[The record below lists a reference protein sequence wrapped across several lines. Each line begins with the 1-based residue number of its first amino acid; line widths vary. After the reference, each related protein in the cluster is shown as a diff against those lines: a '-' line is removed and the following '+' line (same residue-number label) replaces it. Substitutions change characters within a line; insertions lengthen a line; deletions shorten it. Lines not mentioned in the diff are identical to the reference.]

1 MSTKPLN
8 NGEARC
14 WRELASTHPLGMAI
28 LAGIVATHIATIT
41 GFWYHGIGLP
51 DLDWPRF
58 NGYLLVRS
66 GVLAAGGKVPT
77 DVFAAADTTRLLL
90 GWVAQTLT
98 GVVFTVVYVTAI
110 RPRLPWSNS
119 ARGNLAKA
127 LFWGLVLATISAL
140 WWTPA
145 LFPEFHAGFFSSNL
159 GWKTVVGIY
168 LWHTIW
174 AVHVAVIYNPLPA
187 EEPAVAP
194 SASAPA
200 DVDVTRSSLARA

>member
-1 MSTKPLN
+1 MSTKPVN
-8 NGEARC
+8 NGEARS

-41 GFWYHGIGLP
+41 GYWYHGIGLP

-58 NGYLLVRS
+58 NGYLLLRS
-66 GVLAAGGKVPT
+66 GVLAAGGKVPAG
-77 DVFAAADTTRLLL
+77 VFATPDTTRLLL

-98 GVVFTVVYVTAI
+98 GVVFAVVYVTAI
-110 RPRLPWSNS
+110 RPKLPWSNS

-127 LFWGLVLATISAL
+127 LLWGLVLATISAL

-145 LFPEFHAGFFSSNL
+145 LFPEFHTGFFTSNL

-168 LWHTIW
+168 LWHVVW
-174 AVHVAVIYNPLPA
+174 ALHLGVIYNPLSA
-187 EEPAVAP
+187 EEAAVASSTP
-194 SASAPA
+194 V
-200 DVDVTRSSLARA
+200 DVDITRSSPVRV